1 MGCQVSWRPVYAYDM
16 TEMEGRIT
24 LGFNKK
30 KDQNYL
36 EKVPVRNPEFSWKE
50 DGQGIVTVD
59 MVHKGIFDKLAQKLW
74 VTPKVSHVKLDRFGS
89 FVWKQMDGNRNII
102 DIGVLVRE
110 EFADQAEP
118 LYERLAEFVK
128 MLRDN
133 RFVTLENRK
142 NEMWD
147 ARVTG
152 RFFVLGQRLKD
163 IPGLPFCT

>member
-1 MGCQVSWRPVYAYDM
+1 MGCQVFRRPVYAYDM

-30 KDQNYL
+30 KDHNYL

-118 LYERLAEFVK
+118 LYRLAEFVK

-133 RFVTLENRK
+133 RFVTFGK
-142 NEMWD
+142 
-147 ARVTG
+147 
-152 RFFVLGQRLKD
+152 
-163 IPGLPFCT
+163 

>member
-1 MGCQVSWRPVYAYDM
+1 MGCQVFRRPVYAYDM

-102 DIGVLVRE
+102 DLGVLVRE

-133 RFVTLENRK
+133 RFVTFGK
-142 NEMWD
+142 
-147 ARVTG
+147 
-152 RFFVLGQRLKD
+152 
-163 IPGLPFCT
+163 

>member
-1 MGCQVSWRPVYAYDM
+1 MGCQVFRRPVYAYDM

-30 KDQNYL
+30 KDHNYL

-74 VTPKVSHVKLDRFGS
+74 VTPRVSHVKLDRFGS

-133 RFVTLENRK
+133 RFVTFGK
-142 NEMWD
+142 
-147 ARVTG
+147 
-152 RFFVLGQRLKD
+152 
-163 IPGLPFCT
+163 

>member
-1 MGCQVSWRPVYAYDM
+1 MGCQVSWRPVYVFDM
-16 TEMEGRIT
+16 TEMEGRIA

-36 EKVPVRNPEFSWKE
+36 EKVPVRNPGFSWKE
-50 DGQGIVTVD
+50 DEQGIVTVD
-59 MVHKGIFDKLAQKLW
+59 MVHKGIFDKLAQRLW

-89 FVWKQMDGNRNII
+89 FVWKQMDGNRNTI

-118 LYERLAEFVK
+118 LYERLAEFVR

-133 RFVTLENRK
+133 RFVMFGK
-142 NEMWD
+142 
-147 ARVTG
+147 
-152 RFFVLGQRLKD
+152 
-163 IPGLPFCT
+163 

>member
-1 MGCQVSWRPVYAYDM
+1 MGCQVFRRPVYAYDM

-133 RFVTLENRK
+133 RFVTFGK
-142 NEMWD
+142 
-147 ARVTG
+147 
-152 RFFVLGQRLKD
+152 LKM
-163 IPGLPFCT
+163 

>member
-1 MGCQVSWRPVYAYDM
+1 MGCQVFRRPVYAYDM

-30 KDQNYL
+30 KDHNYL
-36 EKVPVRNPEFSWKE
+36 EKEPVRNPEFSWKE

-133 RFVTLENRK
+133 RFVTFGK
-142 NEMWD
+142 
-147 ARVTG
+147 
-152 RFFVLGQRLKD
+152 
-163 IPGLPFCT
+163 

>member
-1 MGCQVSWRPVYAYDM
+1 MGCQVFRRPVYAYDM

-30 KDQNYL
+30 KDHNYL

-133 RFVTLENRK
+133 RFVTKSEAKRS
-142 NEMWD
+142 
-147 ARVTG
+147 
-152 RFFVLGQRLKD
+152 
-163 IPGLPFCT
+163 

>member
-1 MGCQVSWRPVYAYDM
+1 MGCQVFRRPVYAYDM

-30 KDQNYL
+30 KDHNYL

-89 FVWKQMDGNRNII
+89 FVWKQMGGNRNII

-133 RFVTLENRK
+133 RFVTFGK
-142 NEMWD
+142 
-147 ARVTG
+147 
-152 RFFVLGQRLKD
+152 
-163 IPGLPFCT
+163 

>member
-1 MGCQVSWRPVYAYDM
+1 MGCQVFRRPVYAYDM

-30 KDQNYL
+30 KDHNYL

-133 RFVTLENRK
+133 RFVTFGK
-142 NEMWD
+142 
-147 ARVTG
+147 
-152 RFFVLGQRLKD
+152 
-163 IPGLPFCT
+163 

>member
-1 MGCQVSWRPVYAYDM
+1 MGCQVFRRPVYAYDM

-30 KDQNYL
+30 KEQNYL

-133 RFVTLENRK
+133 RFVTFGK
-142 NEMWD
+142 
-147 ARVTG
+147 
-152 RFFVLGQRLKD
+152 
-163 IPGLPFCT
+163 

>member
-1 MGCQVSWRPVYAYDM
+1 MK
-16 TEMEGRIT
+16 GRFA
-24 LGFNKK
+24 LGFSKR

-36 EKVPVRNPEFSWKE
+36 EKVPVRNPEFAWKE
-50 DGQGIVTVD
+50 DDQGMVTVD
-59 MVHKGIFDKLAQKLW
+59 MVHKGIFDRLAQKLW

-89 FVWKQMDGNRNII
+89 FVWKQMDGSRNII

-133 RFVTLENRK
+133 RFVTFGK
-142 NEMWD
+142 
-147 ARVTG
+147 
-152 RFFVLGQRLKD
+152 
-163 IPGLPFCT
+163 

>member
-1 MGCQVSWRPVYAYDM
+1 MGCQVFRRPVYAYDM

-30 KDQNYL
+30 KDHNYL

-110 EFADQAEP
+110 EFADQADP

-133 RFVTLENRK
+133 RFVTFGK
-142 NEMWD
+142 
-147 ARVTG
+147 
-152 RFFVLGQRLKD
+152 
-163 IPGLPFCT
+163 

>member
-1 MGCQVSWRPVYAYDM
+1 MGCQVFRRPVYAYDM

-133 RFVTLENRK
+133 RFVTF
-142 NEMWD
+142 
-147 ARVTG
+147 G
-152 RFFVLGQRLKD
+152 
-163 IPGLPFCT
+163 

>member
-1 MGCQVSWRPVYAYDM
+1 MGCQVFRRPVYAYDM

-30 KDQNYL
+30 KDHNYL

-74 VTPKVSHVKLDRFGS
+74 VTPRVSHVKLDRFGS

-102 DIGVLVRE
+102 DIGVLVR
-110 EFADQAEP
+110 P
-118 LYERLAEFVK
+118 SRCMNGWLNL
-128 MLRDN
+128 
-133 RFVTLENRK
+133 
-142 NEMWD
+142 
-147 ARVTG
+147 
-152 RFFVLGQRLKD
+152 
-163 IPGLPFCT
+163 

>member
-1 MGCQVSWRPVYAYDM
+1 MGCQVFRRPVYAYDM

-74 VTPKVSHVKLDRFGS
+74 VTPRVSHVKLDRFGS

-133 RFVTLENRK
+133 RFVTFGK
-142 NEMWD
+142 
-147 ARVTG
+147 
-152 RFFVLGQRLKD
+152 
-163 IPGLPFCT
+163 

>member
-1 MGCQVSWRPVYAYDM
+1 MGCQVFRRPVYAYDM

-30 KDQNYL
+30 KDHNYL

-118 LYERLAEFVK
+118 LYERLAEFGK

-133 RFVTLENRK
+133 RFVTFGK
-142 NEMWD
+142 
-147 ARVTG
+147 
-152 RFFVLGQRLKD
+152 
-163 IPGLPFCT
+163 

>member
-1 MGCQVSWRPVYAYDM
+1 MGCQVSWRPVYVFDM
-16 TEMEGRIT
+16 TEMEGRIA

-30 KDQNYL
+30 KNQNYL
-36 EKVPVRNPEFSWKE
+36 EKVPVRNPGFSWKE
-50 DGQGIVTVD
+50 DEQGIVTVD
-59 MVHKGIFDKLAQKLW
+59 MVHKGIFDKLAQRLW

-118 LYERLAEFVK
+118 LYERLAEFVR

-133 RFVTLENRK
+133 RFVMFGK
-142 NEMWD
+142 
-147 ARVTG
+147 
-152 RFFVLGQRLKD
+152 
-163 IPGLPFCT
+163 

>member
-1 MGCQVSWRPVYAYDM
+1 MGCQVFRRPVYAYDM

-30 KDQNYL
+30 KDHNYL

-118 LYERLAEFVK
+118 LYERLAEFLK

-133 RFVTLENRK
+133 RFVTFGK
-142 NEMWD
+142 
-147 ARVTG
+147 
-152 RFFVLGQRLKD
+152 
-163 IPGLPFCT
+163 

>member
-1 MGCQVSWRPVYAYDM
+1 MGCQVFRRPVYAYDM

-30 KDQNYL
+30 KDHNYL

-89 FVWKQMDGNRNII
+89 FVWKQMDGNRTII

-133 RFVTLENRK
+133 RFVTFGK
-142 NEMWD
+142 
-147 ARVTG
+147 
-152 RFFVLGQRLKD
+152 
-163 IPGLPFCT
+163 

>member
-1 MGCQVSWRPVYAYDM
+1 MGCQVFRRPVYAYDM

-30 KDQNYL
+30 KDHNYL

-133 RFVTLENRK
+133 RFVIFGK
-142 NEMWD
+142 
-147 ARVTG
+147 
-152 RFFVLGQRLKD
+152 
-163 IPGLPFCT
+163 

>member
-1 MGCQVSWRPVYAYDM
+1 MGCQVFRRPVYAYDM

-30 KDQNYL
+30 KDHNYL
-36 EKVPVRNPEFSWKE
+36 EKVPVRKPEFSWKE

-133 RFVTLENRK
+133 RFVTFGK
-142 NEMWD
+142 
-147 ARVTG
+147 
-152 RFFVLGQRLKD
+152 
-163 IPGLPFCT
+163 

>member
-1 MGCQVSWRPVYAYDM
+1 MGCQVFRRPVYAYDM

-30 KDQNYL
+30 KDHNYL
-36 EKVPVRNPEFSWKE
+36 EKVLVRNPEFSWKE

-133 RFVTLENRK
+133 RFVTFGK
-142 NEMWD
+142 
-147 ARVTG
+147 
-152 RFFVLGQRLKD
+152 
-163 IPGLPFCT
+163 